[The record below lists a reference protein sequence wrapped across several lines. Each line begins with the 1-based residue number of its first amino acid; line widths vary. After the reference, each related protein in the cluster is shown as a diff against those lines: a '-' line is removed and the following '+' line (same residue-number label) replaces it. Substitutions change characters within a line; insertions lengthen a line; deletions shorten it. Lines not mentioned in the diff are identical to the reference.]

1 MTIFDRKTGTE
12 IEELN
17 SPEHELWVCVLSKAA
32 HDALYSSDW
41 WQSRLAIE
49 WFKGKGRDFADVCK
63 NAGKNPDY
71 VHRKM
76 IKQIIEREEMM
87 RSVRKGSRLCVKPT
101 FEPKRKRQS
110 GPTGQYHGRYRGGR
124 LVKRLTGNSYYA
136 AKRANLH

>member
-87 RSVRKGSRLCVKPT
+87 RSVRKGSRLCVKPRY
-101 FEPKRKRQS
+101 ESKRKRRS
-110 GPTGQYHGRYRGGR
+110 VNKIRPSRYRGGR
-124 LVKRLTGNSYYA
+124 LAKRLTGNSYYA
-136 AKRANLH
+136 AKRASLH